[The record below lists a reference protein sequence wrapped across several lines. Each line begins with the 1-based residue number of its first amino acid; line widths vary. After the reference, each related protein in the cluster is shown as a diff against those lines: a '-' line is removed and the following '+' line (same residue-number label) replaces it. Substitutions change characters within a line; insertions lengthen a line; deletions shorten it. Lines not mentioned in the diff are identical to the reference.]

1 MQPKSSIGVAFITT
15 GTITGAGISS
25 TVGGMGIAG
34 SFGAVGIGA
43 TSVTAA
49 GAVVGAALYG
59 AFTGITTGDKAAF
72 STTGIGAIGG
82 FGLSQIIGNIG
93 FVAPKI
99 GLAYGIGAASM
110 TGIGA
115 VFGLAAY
122 GVFKVLDNSQFK
134 ETPMQIFERME
145 TKVLEKVSEIEYY
158 YAALLELSGA
168 DIDQKFAD
176 LEIEDELEKFKA
188 TINDKPDNK
197 PPQVENKQIETPTI
211 SLNNQLPE
219 DWQCVKILT
228 GHFAKV
234 NAVAIHPDGNSLISG
249 SDDKQVIFW
258 DLKTGKC
265 LHNFVGQAEAVLSVA
280 ISPDGKEI
288 ISGSVDRKISSWQLD
303 TKKFNRTFYYL
314 NNTYSHHGFVN
325 AVAYSRDHRI
335 IASGSTDTKII
346 IWGRYTGEYKRILNG
361 HTQSVLAIAISP
373 DSKTLVSGSADKT
386 IRIWNLQIGEQKL
399 ILTEHLAEVNTLVI
413 TPDGKTLISGSSD
426 KTIKVWNLDT
436 GELHRT
442 FTKHSTEVLAIAI
455 HPDGKT
461 IASSS
466 KDGIIKLW
474 NLQTGEILEP
484 LSGFS
489 PLVFSGDGKILVSGG
504 KGRSI
509 KIWQQLKNREDVT
522 LTGEWWEILGVDENA
537 AAEDVKIAYRKLARL
552 YHPDINNTDTA
563 KAAMQAIN
571 QAYQHFQR
579 LLMFTGVD

>member
-1 MQPKSSIGVAFITT
+1 MQPTSKTGVTFITT

-59 AFTGITTGDKAAF
+59 VFTGITTGDKAAVN
-72 STTGIGAIGG
+72 TMGIGAIGG
-82 FGLSQIIGNIG
+82 FGFSQIVGSIG

-122 GVFKVLDNSQFK
+122 GVFKVLDNSEFK
-134 ETPMQIFERME
+134 ETPMQVFERME
-145 TKVLEKVSEIEYY
+145 TKVLEMDYY
-158 YAALLELSGA
+158 NAALIELDLFLSGD
-168 DIDQKFAD
+168 DINQKFAD
-176 LEIEDELEKFKA
+176 LEIEEELEKLKDK
-188 TINDKPDNK
+188 INNQQNEQPH
-197 PPQVENKQIETPTI
+197 QVENKTVL
-211 SLNNQLPE
+211 LNNQLPE
-219 DWQCVKILT
+219 NWQCVKTLK

-234 NAVAIHPDGNSLISG
+234 NAVAIHPDSNTLISG

-265 LHNFVGQAEAVLSVA
+265 LYNFVGQAEAILSVA

-314 NNTYSHHGFVN
+314 NNTYSHNGFVSV
-325 AVAYSRDHRI
+325 VAYSADNRI
-335 IASGSTDTKII
+335 IVSGSTDKKII

-361 HTQSVLAIAISP
+361 HTAAVLAIAISP
-373 DSKTLVSGSADKT
+373 DSKTLFSGSADKN
-386 IRIWNLQIGEQKL
+386 IRIWNLQTGEQKF
-399 ILTEHLAEVNTLVI
+399 ILTEHLADVNTLAI

-466 KDGIIKLW
+466 QDGIIKLW
-474 NLQTGEILEP
+474 NLQTGEILEN

-489 PLVFSGDGKILVSGG
+489 PLIFSPNGKMLVSGG
-504 KGRSI
+504 KGGTI
-509 KIWQQLKNREDVT
+509 KIWQLLKNREDVT

-537 AAEDVKIAYRKLARL
+537 HGEDVKIAYRKLARL

-563 KAAMQAIN
+563 KAAMQVIN

-579 LLMFTGVD
+579 LVNVNRG